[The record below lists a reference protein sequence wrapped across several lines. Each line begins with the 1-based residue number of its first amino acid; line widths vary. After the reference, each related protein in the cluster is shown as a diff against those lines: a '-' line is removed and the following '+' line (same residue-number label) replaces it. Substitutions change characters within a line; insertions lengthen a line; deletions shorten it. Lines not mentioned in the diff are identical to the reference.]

1 MANYAIGDIQ
11 GCYKEFKLALK
22 KVNFNLDED
31 YLWLVGDLINRGPDS
46 LKLLKHIYKIK
57 ERTHIVLGNHDLH
70 FLACFYGQRKLAKA
84 DTISKLMQ
92 SKKSLK
98 YAKFLME
105 QPLIFKKEIVFK
117 NKSKK
122 VIMVHAGIPPNLS
135 LENCFDLN
143 KEFQIALKK
152 NPKRILKKIFN
163 NPFSKFS
170 KKMSRIDRI
179 IFFANALTRIRACND
194 KGKIDFNF
202 KGINT
207 KEIVSERKKAWYQRR
222 KAERQAQSEI
232 PKKLNAWFNY
242 ENSIIGENSQLIFGH
257 WAAIKGKTKKKD
269 IFGLDTGCVWG
280 DKLTIMRL
288 EDNKRFQIDRI
299 KK

>member
-46 LKLLKHIYKIK
+46 LKLLKYIYKIK

-98 YAKFLME
+98 YAKFLIE
-105 QPLIFKKEIVFK
+105 QPLIFKKEIIFK

-152 NPKRILKKIFN
+152 NPKRILKKVFN

-202 KGINT
+202 KGRIN
-207 KEIVSERKKAWYQRR
+207 
-222 KAERQAQSEI
+222 EI
-232 PKKLNAWFNY
+232 PKKLNAWFNF
-242 ENSIIGENSQLIFGH
+242 ENSIISGNSQLIFGH

>member
-143 KEFQIALKK
+143 KEFQVALKK
-152 NPKRILKKIFN
+152 NPKRILKKVFN

-170 KKMSRIDRI
+170 KKMSKIDRI
-179 IFFANALTRIRACND
+179 IFFANALTRIRACNH
-194 KGKIDFNF
+194 KGEIDFNF
-202 KGINT
+202 KGRIN
-207 KEIVSERKKAWYQRR
+207 
-222 KAERQAQSEI
+222 EI

-288 EDNKRFQIDRI
+288 EDNKRFQINRI

>member
-105 QPLIFKKEIVFK
+105 QPLIFKKEIIFK

-179 IFFANALTRIRACND
+179 IFFANALTRIRACNH
-194 KGKIDFNF
+194 KGEIDFNF
-202 KGINT
+202 KGRIN
-207 KEIVSERKKAWYQRR
+207 
-222 KAERQAQSEI
+222 EI
-232 PKKLNAWFNY
+232 PKKLNAWFNF
-242 ENSIIGENSQLIFGH
+242 ENSIISGNSQLIFGH

>member
-46 LKLLKHIYKIK
+46 LKLLKYIYKIK

-179 IFFANALTRIRACND
+179 IFFANALTRIRACNH
-194 KGKIDFNF
+194 KGEIDFNF
-202 KGINT
+202 KGRIN
-207 KEIVSERKKAWYQRR
+207 
-222 KAERQAQSEI
+222 EI
-232 PKKLNAWFNY
+232 PKKLNAWFNF
-242 ENSIIGENSQLIFGH
+242 ENSFISGNSQLIFGH

>member
-46 LKLLKHIYKIK
+46 LKLLKHVYKIRK
-57 ERTHIVLGNHDLH
+57 STHIVLGNHDLH

-84 DTISKLMQ
+84 DTISELMK
-92 SKKSLK
+92 SKESLK
-98 YAKFLME
+98 YVKFLMK
-105 QPLIFKKEIVFK
+105 QPLIFKKEIIFK

-143 KEFQIALKK
+143 KEFQVALKK
-152 NPKRILKKIFN
+152 NPKRILKKVFN

-179 IFFANALTRIRACND
+179 IFFANALTRIRACNH
-194 KGKIDFNF
+194 KGEIDFNF
-202 KGINT
+202 KGRIN
-207 KEIVSERKKAWYQRR
+207 
-222 KAERQAQSEI
+222 EI

>member
-84 DTISKLMQ
+84 DTISKLMH

-98 YAKFLME
+98 YVKFLIE
-105 QPLIFKKEIVFK
+105 QPLIFKKEIIFK

-143 KEFQIALKK
+143 KEFQVALKK
-152 NPKRILKKIFN
+152 NPKRILKKVFN

-170 KKMSRIDRI
+170 KKMSKIDRI
-179 IFFANALTRIRACND
+179 IFFANALTRIRACNH
-194 KGKIDFNF
+194 KGEIDFNF
-202 KGINT
+202 KGRIN
-207 KEIVSERKKAWYQRR
+207 
-222 KAERQAQSEI
+222 EI
-232 PKKLNAWFNY
+232 PKKLNAWFNF
-242 ENSIIGENSQLIFGH
+242 ENSILRVIEEKREFDVIGKVSLNVWEN
-257 WAAIKGKTKKKD
+257 KK
-269 IFGLDTGCVWG
+269 IPQFF
-280 DKLTIMRL
+280 I
-288 EDNKRFQIDRI
+288 EDLRI
-299 KK
+299 I

>member
-22 KVNFNLDED
+22 KVNFNLEKD

-46 LKLLKHIYKIK
+46 LKLLKHVYKIRK
-57 ERTHIVLGNHDLH
+57 RTHIVLGNHDLH

-84 DTISKLMQ
+84 DTISELMK

-98 YAKFLME
+98 YAKFLMK
-105 QPLIFKKEIVFK
+105 QPLIFKKKIVFK

-135 LENCFDLN
+135 LKNCIDLN
-143 KEFQIALKK
+143 KEFQVALKR
-152 NPKRILKKIFN
+152 NPKKILKKVFN
-163 NPFSKFS
+163 NSFSKFS
-170 KKMSRIDRI
+170 KKMSEIDKI
-179 IFFANALTRIRACND
+179 IFFVNALTRIRACNH
-194 KGKIDFNF
+194 KGEIDFNF
-202 KGINT
+202 KGRIN
-207 KEIVSERKKAWYQRR
+207 
-222 KAERQAQSEI
+222 EI
-232 PKKLNAWFNY
+232 PKKLNAWFNFK
-242 ENSIIGENSQLIFGH
+242 NSIFSENSQLIFGH
-257 WAAIKGKTKKKD
+257 WAAIKGKTNKEN

-288 EDNKRFQIDRI
+288 EDNKRFQIKRI
-299 KK
+299 KE

>member
-92 SKKSLK
+92 SKKALK
-98 YAKFLME
+98 YAKFLIE
-105 QPLIFKKEIVFK
+105 QPLIFKKEIIFK

-143 KEFQIALKK
+143 KEFQVALKK
-152 NPKRILKKIFN
+152 NPKRILKKVFN

-170 KKMSRIDRI
+170 KKMSKIDRI

-202 KGINT
+202 KGRIN
-207 KEIVSERKKAWYQRR
+207 
-222 KAERQAQSEI
+222 EI
-232 PKKLNAWFNY
+232 PKKLNAWFNF
-242 ENSIIGENSQLIFGH
+242 ENSIISGNSQLIFGH

>member
-98 YAKFLME
+98 YAKFLIE
-105 QPLIFKKEIVFK
+105 QPLIFKKEIIFK

-179 IFFANALTRIRACND
+179 IFFANALTRIRACNH
-194 KGKIDFNF
+194 KGEIDFNF
-202 KGINT
+202 KGRIN
-207 KEIVSERKKAWYQRR
+207 
-222 KAERQAQSEI
+222 EI

>member
-98 YAKFLME
+98 YAKFLIE
-105 QPLIFKKEIVFK
+105 QPLIFKKEIIFK

-143 KEFQIALKK
+143 KEFQVALKK
-152 NPKRILKKIFN
+152 NPKRILKKVFN

-170 KKMSRIDRI
+170 KKMSKIDRI
-179 IFFANALTRIRACND
+179 IFFANALTRIRACNH
-194 KGKIDFNF
+194 KGEIDFNF
-202 KGINT
+202 KGKIN
-207 KEIVSERKKAWYQRR
+207 
-222 KAERQAQSEI
+222 EI
-232 PKKLNAWFNY
+232 PKKLNAWFNF
-242 ENSIIGENSQLIFGH
+242 ENSIISENSQLIFGH

-288 EDNKRFQIDRI
+288 EDNKRFQINRI

>member
-179 IFFANALTRIRACND
+179 IFFANALTRIRACNH
-194 KGKIDFNF
+194 KGEIDFNF
-202 KGINT
+202 KGRIN
-207 KEIVSERKKAWYQRR
+207 
-222 KAERQAQSEI
+222 EI

-288 EDNKRFQIDRI
+288 EDNKRFQINRI

>member
-143 KEFQIALKK
+143 KEFQVALKK
-152 NPKRILKKIFN
+152 NPKRILKKVFN

-179 IFFANALTRIRACND
+179 IFFANALTRIRACNH
-194 KGKIDFNF
+194 KGEIDFNF
-202 KGINT
+202 KGRIN
-207 KEIVSERKKAWYQRR
+207 
-222 KAERQAQSEI
+222 EI
-232 PKKLNAWFNY
+232 PKKLNAWFNF
-242 ENSIIGENSQLIFGH
+242 ENSFISGNSQLIFGH

>member
-46 LKLLKHIYKIK
+46 LKLLKYIYKIK

-179 IFFANALTRIRACND
+179 IFFANALTRIRACNH
-194 KGKIDFNF
+194 KGEIDFNF
-202 KGINT
+202 KGRIN
-207 KEIVSERKKAWYQRR
+207 
-222 KAERQAQSEI
+222 EI

-288 EDNKRFQIDRI
+288 EDNKRFQINRI

>member
-46 LKLLKHIYKIK
+46 LKLLKYIYKIK

-179 IFFANALTRIRACND
+179 IFFANALTRIRACNH
-194 KGKIDFNF
+194 KGEIDFNF
-202 KGINT
+202 KGRIN
-207 KEIVSERKKAWYQRR
+207 
-222 KAERQAQSEI
+222 EI
-232 PKKLNAWFNY
+232 PKKLNAWFNF
-242 ENSIIGENSQLIFGH
+242 ENSIISGNSQLIFGH
-257 WAAIKGKTKKKD
+257 WAAIKGETKKKA

-288 EDNKRFQIDRI
+288 EDNKRFQINRI

>member
-84 DTISKLMQ
+84 DTISNLMQ

-105 QPLIFKKEIVFK
+105 QPLIFKKEIIFK

-179 IFFANALTRIRACND
+179 IFFANALTRIRACNH
-194 KGKIDFNF
+194 KGEIDFNF
-202 KGINT
+202 KGRIN
-207 KEIVSERKKAWYQRR
+207 
-222 KAERQAQSEI
+222 EI

-288 EDNKRFQIDRI
+288 EDNKRFQINRI

>member
-46 LKLLKHIYKIK
+46 LKLLKYIYKIK

-70 FLACFYGQRKLAKA
+70 FLACFYEQRKLAKA

-98 YAKFLME
+98 YAKFLIE
-105 QPLIFKKEIVFK
+105 QPLIFKKEIIFK

-202 KGINT
+202 KGRIN
-207 KEIVSERKKAWYQRR
+207 
-222 KAERQAQSEI
+222 EI

>member
-143 KEFQIALKK
+143 KEFQVALKK

-179 IFFANALTRIRACND
+179 IFFANALTRIRACNH
-194 KGKIDFNF
+194 KGEIDFNF
-202 KGINT
+202 KGRIN
-207 KEIVSERKKAWYQRR
+207 
-222 KAERQAQSEI
+222 EI

-288 EDNKRFQIDRI
+288 EDNKRFQINRI

>member
-46 LKLLKHIYKIK
+46 LKLLKYIYKIK

-179 IFFANALTRIRACND
+179 IFFANALTRIRACNH
-194 KGKIDFNF
+194 KGEIDFNF
-202 KGINT
+202 KGRIN
-207 KEIVSERKKAWYQRR
+207 
-222 KAERQAQSEI
+222 EI

-257 WAAIKGKTKKKD
+257 WAAIKGKPKKR
-269 IFGLDTGCVWG
+269 IFLD
-280 DKLTIMRL
+280 
-288 EDNKRFQIDRI
+288 
-299 KK
+299 

>member
-46 LKLLKHIYKIK
+46 LKLLKYIYKIK

-143 KEFQIALKK
+143 KEFQVALKK

-179 IFFANALTRIRACND
+179 IFFANALTRIRACNH
-194 KGKIDFNF
+194 KGEIDFNF
-202 KGINT
+202 KGRIN
-207 KEIVSERKKAWYQRR
+207 
-222 KAERQAQSEI
+222 EI
-232 PKKLNAWFNY
+232 PKKMNAWFNF
-242 ENSIIGENSQLIFGH
+242 ENSFISGNSQLIFGH

>member
-105 QPLIFKKEIVFK
+105 QPLIFKKEIIFK

-179 IFFANALTRIRACND
+179 IFFANALTRIRACNH
-194 KGKIDFNF
+194 KGEIDFNF
-202 KGINT
+202 KGRIN
-207 KEIVSERKKAWYQRR
+207 
-222 KAERQAQSEI
+222 EI
-232 PKKLNAWFNY
+232 PKKLNAWFNF
-242 ENSIIGENSQLIFGH
+242 ENSIISENSQLIFGH

-288 EDNKRFQIDRI
+288 EDNKRFQINRI

>member
-98 YAKFLME
+98 YAKFLIE
-105 QPLIFKKEIVFK
+105 QPLIFKKEIIFK

-152 NPKRILKKIFN
+152 NPKRILKKVFN

-170 KKMSRIDRI
+170 KKMSKIDRI

-202 KGINT
+202 KGRIN
-207 KEIVSERKKAWYQRR
+207 
-222 KAERQAQSEI
+222 EI

>member
-1 MANYAIGDIQ
+1 MFFYI
-11 GCYKEFKLALK
+11 LK
-22 KVNFNLDED
+22 DED

-84 DTISKLMQ
+84 DTISNLMQ

-98 YAKFLME
+98 YARFLME
-105 QPLIFKKEIVFK
+105 QPLIFKKEIIFK

-143 KEFQIALKK
+143 KEFQVALKK
-152 NPKRILKKIFN
+152 NPKRILKKVFN

-170 KKMSRIDRI
+170 KKMSKIDKI
-179 IFFANALTRIRACND
+179 IFFANALTRIRACNH
-194 KGKIDFNF
+194 KGEIDFNF
-202 KGINT
+202 KGRIN
-207 KEIVSERKKAWYQRR
+207 
-222 KAERQAQSEI
+222 EI
-232 PKKLNAWFNY
+232 PKKLNAWFNF
-242 ENSIIGENSQLIFGH
+242 ENSIISGNSQLIFGH
-257 WAAIKGKTKKKD
+257 WAAIKGETKKKD

-288 EDNKRFQIDRI
+288 EDNKRFQINRI

>member
-179 IFFANALTRIRACND
+179 IFFANALTRIRACNH
-194 KGKIDFNF
+194 KGEIDFNF
-202 KGINT
+202 KGRIN
-207 KEIVSERKKAWYQRR
+207 
-222 KAERQAQSEI
+222 EI

>member
-22 KVNFNLDED
+22 KVNF
-31 YLWLVGDLINRGPDS
+31 
-46 LKLLKHIYKIK
+46 
-57 ERTHIVLGNHDLH
+57 
-70 FLACFYGQRKLAKA
+70 KA

-202 KGINT
+202 NDFIFIKLRIY
-207 KEIVSERKKAWYQRR
+207 AYLQ
-222 KAERQAQSEI
+222 QS
-232 PKKLNAWFNY
+232 
-242 ENSIIGENSQLIFGH
+242 
-257 WAAIKGKTKKKD
+257 
-269 IFGLDTGCVWG
+269 
-280 DKLTIMRL
+280 R
-288 EDNKRFQIDRI
+288 
-299 KK
+299 

>member
-22 KVNFNLDED
+22 KVNFNLEED

-84 DTISKLMQ
+84 DTISNLMQ

-98 YAKFLME
+98 YARFLME
-105 QPLIFKKEIVFK
+105 QPLIFKKEIIFK

-143 KEFQIALKK
+143 KEFQVALKK
-152 NPKRILKKIFN
+152 NPKRILKKVFN

-170 KKMSRIDRI
+170 KKMSKIDKI
-179 IFFANALTRIRACND
+179 IFFANALTRIRACNH
-194 KGKIDFNF
+194 KGEIDFNF
-202 KGINT
+202 KGRIN
-207 KEIVSERKKAWYQRR
+207 
-222 KAERQAQSEI
+222 EI
-232 PKKLNAWFNY
+232 PKKLNAWFNF
-242 ENSIIGENSQLIFGH
+242 ENSIISGNSQLIFGH

>member
-46 LKLLKHIYKIK
+46 LKLLKYIYKIK

-170 KKMSRIDRI
+170 KKMSKIDRI

-202 KGINT
+202 KGRIN
-207 KEIVSERKKAWYQRR
+207 
-222 KAERQAQSEI
+222 EI
-232 PKKLNAWFNY
+232 PKKLNAWFNF
-242 ENSIIGENSQLIFGH
+242 ENSIISGNSQLIFGH

-288 EDNKRFQIDRI
+288 EDNKRFQINRI

>member
-46 LKLLKHIYKIK
+46 LKLLKYIYKIK

-179 IFFANALTRIRACND
+179 IFFANALTRIRACNH
-194 KGKIDFNF
+194 KGEIDFNF
-202 KGINT
+202 KGRIN
-207 KEIVSERKKAWYQRR
+207 
-222 KAERQAQSEI
+222 EI

>member
-46 LKLLKHIYKIK
+46 LKLLKYIYKIK

-143 KEFQIALKK
+143 KEFQVALKK
-152 NPKRILKKIFN
+152 NPKRILKKVFN

-170 KKMSRIDRI
+170 KKMSKIDKI
-179 IFFANALTRIRACND
+179 IFFANALTRIRACNH
-194 KGKIDFNF
+194 KGEIDFNF
-202 KGINT
+202 KGRIN
-207 KEIVSERKKAWYQRR
+207 
-222 KAERQAQSEI
+222 EI
-232 PKKLNAWFNY
+232 PKKLNAWFNF
-242 ENSIIGENSQLIFGH
+242 ENSIISGNSQLIFGH

>member
-98 YAKFLME
+98 YAKFLIE
-105 QPLIFKKEIVFK
+105 QPLIFKKEIIFK

-143 KEFQIALKK
+143 KEFQVALRK
-152 NPKRILKKIFN
+152 NPKRILKKVFN

-170 KKMSRIDRI
+170 KKMSKIDRI
-179 IFFANALTRIRACND
+179 IFFANALTRIRACNH
-194 KGKIDFNF
+194 KGEIDFNF
-202 KGINT
+202 KGRIN
-207 KEIVSERKKAWYQRR
+207 
-222 KAERQAQSEI
+222 EI
-232 PKKLNAWFNY
+232 PKKLNAWFNF
-242 ENSIIGENSQLIFGH
+242 ENSIISENSQLIFGH
-257 WAAIKGKTKKKD
+257 WAAIKGKTKKKN